1 MELDELKQA
10 WQALE
15 RKLDRQ
21 HALDLHNFRTGRLH
35 SARTGLRPLVAG
47 LSVQAGFGVAVM
59 AIFDPYWLQHW
70 VQWQLVVYGL
80 SLHLYGLMLTI
91 FGGRDLVTIF
101 RIDYAAPVLEIQK
114 QIAQLRT
121 DRIQAAPAFAIA
133 GCFVWVPLVLVLFEW
148 LGADLWVHKPAMVAY
163 FLFSGL
169 CAVAAASLS
178 LADPVSVAPIA
189 VAAEAIGS
197 PFGRTRTQWP
207 HSSVRS
213 WPWVMPGP
221 VSLAK

>member
-59 AIFDPYWLQHW
+59 AIFAPYWLQHW
-70 VQWQLVVYGL
+70 GQWHLVVYGL

-114 QIAQLRT
+114 QIAQLRA

-169 CAVAAASLS
+169 CAVAVTAGVIAWGRRPGNSRIRRYLEESAVGRS
-178 LADPVSVAPIA
+178 LA
-189 VAAEAIGS
+189 
-197 PFGRTRTQWP
+197 RTQAALDEIA
-207 HSSVRS
+207 RFEQ
-213 WPWVMPGP
+213 
-221 VSLAK
+221 A